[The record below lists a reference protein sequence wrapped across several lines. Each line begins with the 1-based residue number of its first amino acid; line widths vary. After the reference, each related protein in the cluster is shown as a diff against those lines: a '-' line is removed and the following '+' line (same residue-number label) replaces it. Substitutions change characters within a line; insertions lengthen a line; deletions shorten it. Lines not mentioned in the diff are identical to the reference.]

1 MTDETLIADL
11 IRGGVDPDLVQRVA
25 LAMLEAQGTAQVAI
39 LKDDS
44 AERRRAADRE
54 RKAEIRASVRRN
66 PQTSTES
73 ADKEDKTLPLSP
85 SLPLP
90 PQTPPSPA
98 HPHTPAPVPTHVR
111 EDAAVLILDQPEPKP
126 AKTAGKGTQAE
137 LEAYAVEIGLPA
149 SDGTAMFD
157 HWTANGWRNG
167 STPSK
172 CWKAGMRKWKGQN
185 WMPSQK
191 APRQNGFNGQRQPKH
206 AAYNAETATL
216 GLTGDQIGKF

>member
-1 MTDETLIADL
+1 MILTPELLIQLAEAGASVEVRADGSFTMTAAAKMTAADKRAARNHRHYERLKASETVLKTSESSESSESDGVKAETL
-11 IRGGVDPDLVQRVA
+11 P
-25 LAMLEAQGTAQVAI
+25 
-39 LKDDS
+39 
-44 AERRRAADRE
+44 
-54 RKAEIRASVRRN
+54 
-66 PQTSTES
+66 P
-73 ADKEDKTLPLSP
+73 SP

-90 PQTPPSPA
+90 PQTPLSPA
-98 HPHTPAPVPTHVR
+98 HPHPPAPVPPPVR
-111 EDAAVLILDQPEPKP
+111 EEAAVLSLDQPATKP
-126 AKTAGKGTQAE
+126 AKNEGKGTQAE

-149 SDGTAMFD
+149 SDGAAMFD

-172 CWKAGMRKWKGQN
+172 CWKAGMRKWKSQS

-191 APRQNGFNGQRQPKH
+191 AHRQNGFNGQRQPKH